1 MKILNQA
8 EQIKEIRRERT
19 ALLAK
24 VAKLE
29 SDLAYL
35 AMMVGVDLQKGESA
49 DANSS
54 EEKEQDV

>member
-1 MKILNQA
+1 MKILNRA

-29 SDLAYL
+29 ADLAYL
-35 AMMVGVDLQKGESA
+35 AMMVGVDLGKGGSTSEKETE
-49 DANSS
+49 
-54 EEKEQDV
+54 EEKPNV